1 MSYLSPVRKIFI
13 IFNYLLFIAFSISIL
28 VPFINAIAI
37 SLSNYEALATG
48 KIGLW
53 PKGFSLK
60 AYHELAYSK
69 QFLRTFLNTVG
80 LTVVNTVLTIAL
92 SLAAG
97 YVMAHKHLLGR
108 SALFIYLI
116 IPMYFSGGL
125 IPTYLL
131 VNGLGLTNTYAALVL
146 PQIISIFYIIVFR
159 NQINQLPQEL
169 MESAEIDG
177 ASEWRI
183 LWNIILPLVLPM
195 TMAFVVFSA
204 VAYWNEWFN
213 ALIYIRDRQLWT
225 LQLQLREILINA
237 SQFID
242 QQTQEALIGG
252 EPQVHPENIKMAALM
267 LTVLPIIIVYPFV
280 QKYFIHGQLVG
291 AVKG

>member
-1 MSYLSPVRKIFI
+1 MFQC
-13 IFNYLLFIAFSISIL
+13 FNYLLFILFSISIL

-37 SLSNYEALATG
+37 SLSDYKALASG
-48 KIGLW
+48 KVALW
-53 PKGFSLK
+53 PRGFTLE
-60 AYHELAYSK
+60 AYRELAYSK
-69 QFLRTFLNTVG
+69 QFLRTFLNTVC
-80 LTVVNTVLTIAL
+80 LTAVNTVLTITV

-97 YVMAHKHLLGR
+97 YAMAHKHLLGK
-108 SALFIYLI
+108 STIFIYLI

-131 VNGLGLTNTYAALVL
+131 VNKLGLTNTYAALVL
-146 PQIISIFYIIVFR
+146 PQIVSTFYIIIFR
-159 NQINQLPQEL
+159 NQIHQLPQEL
-169 MESAEIDG
+169 LESAEIDG
-177 ASEWRI
+177 AGETRI

-213 ALIYIRDRQLWT
+213 ALIYIRNREMWT
-225 LQLQLREILINA
+225 LQLQLRDILINT

-242 QQTQEALIGG
+242 QQTQNALIGG
-252 EPQVHPENIKMAALM
+252 GPVVHPENMKMAALM
-267 LTVLPIIIVYPFV
+267 LTVLPIIVVYPFV

>member
-1 MSYLSPVRKIFI
+1 MRAHSVSRKLFQV
-13 IFNYLLFIAFSISIL
+13 FNAFLFLLFSISIV
-28 VPFINAIAI
+28 VPFVNAIAI
-37 SLSNYEALATG
+37 SLSSYDALATG
-48 KIGLW
+48 SVNLW
-53 PKGFSLK
+53 PKGFSLE
-60 AYHELAYSK
+60 AYKELAYSK

-80 LTVVNTVLTIAL
+80 LTVVNTVLTITV

-97 YVMAHKHLLGR
+97 YSMAHKHLLGR

-131 VNGLGLTNTYAALVL
+131 VNKLGLTNTYAALVL
-146 PQIISIFYIIVFR
+146 PQIVSTFYIIVFR
-159 NQINQLPQEL
+159 NQINQLPKEL
-169 MESAEIDG
+169 LESAEIDG
-177 ASEWRI
+177 AGETRI
-183 LWNIILPLVLPM
+183 LFNIILPLVLPM

-213 ALIYIRDRQLWT
+213 ALIYIRDREMWT
-225 LQLQLREILINA
+225 LQLQLRDILINT

-242 QQTQEALIGG
+242 QQTQNALIGG
-252 EPQVHPENIKMAALM
+252 APIVHPENMKMAALM
-267 LTVLPIIIVYPFV
+267 LTVLPIIAVYPFV

>member
-1 MSYLSPVRKIFI
+1 LNQRSLSRKVFEVFNATIFI
-13 IFNYLLFIAFSISIL
+13 LFSLSIL

-37 SLSNYEALATG
+37 SLSSYEALATG
-48 KIGLW
+48 KVGLW
-53 PKGFSLK
+53 PKGFTWE
-60 AYHELAYSK
+60 AYQTLAYNK
-69 QFLRTFLNTVG
+69 QFLRTFMNTVF
-80 LTVVNTVLTIAL
+80 LTAVNTVLTIGT

-97 YVMAHKHLLGR
+97 YAMAHKHLLGR
-108 SALFIYLI
+108 ATLFAYFI

-125 IPTYLL
+125 IPFYLL
-131 VNGLGLTNTYAALVL
+131 VNKMGLTNTYAALIL
-146 PQIISIFYIIVFR
+146 PNIVSTFYIIIFR

-177 ASEWRI
+177 AGELRI
-183 LWNIILPLVLPM
+183 VWNIILPLVLPM

-213 ALIYIRDRQLWT
+213 AMIFIRDRSMWT
-225 LQLQLREILINA
+225 LQLQLRDILINT

-242 QQTQEALIGG
+242 NQTEKALISG
-252 EPQVHPENIKMAALM
+252 PVVHPENMKMAALM
-267 LTVLPIIIVYPFV
+267 LTILPIIVVYPFV

>member
-1 MSYLSPVRKIFI
+1 MKHRTPSRKLFEWINIVFFI
-13 IFNYLLFIAFSISIL
+13 LFSCSIL
-28 VPFINAIAI
+28 IPFVNAIAI
-37 SLSNYEALATG
+37 SLSSYQAAVDG

-53 PKGFSLK
+53 PKGFSTESYRTLMD
-60 AYHELAYSK
+60 SK
-69 QFLRTFLNTVG
+69 QFLKTFANTVF
-80 LTVVNTVLTIAL
+80 LTAVNTALVIVL

-97 YVMAHKHLLGR
+97 YVMAHKHLIGR
-108 SALFIYLI
+108 KLLFVYLI

-125 IPTYLL
+125 IPSYLL
-131 VNGLGLTNTYAALVL
+131 VNQIGLNNTYGALIFPNIV
-146 PQIISIFYIIVFR
+146 SIFYIIIFR

-177 ASEWRI
+177 ASESRV
-183 LWNIILPLVLPM
+183 LWHIVLPLVLPM

-213 ALIYIRDRQLWT
+213 ALIYIRERSMWT
-225 LQLQLREILINA
+225 LQLQLRDILINA
-237 SQFID
+237 D
-242 QQTQEALIGG
+242 LVDTQADKALLTNKIKI
-252 EPQVHPENIKMAALM
+252 HPNNLKMAALM
-267 LTVLPIIIVYPFV
+267 LTILPIVAVYPFV